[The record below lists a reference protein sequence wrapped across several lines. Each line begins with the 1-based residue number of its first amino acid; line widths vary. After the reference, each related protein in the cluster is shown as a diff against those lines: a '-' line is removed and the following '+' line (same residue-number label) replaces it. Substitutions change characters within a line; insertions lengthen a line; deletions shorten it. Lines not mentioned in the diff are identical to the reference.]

1 MPVSL
6 LLAQEIAKLF
16 LILLLGVA
24 VVRAGLLHAADS
36 RVLSVILVYLIV
48 PCVILNAFQIEDTP
62 ELRAGLLFALGLAG
76 LIPDG
81 KAILMTVFLAA
92 ITPACA
98 TLTSMAQLYDCDV
111 RKASSLYVLS
121 ILTMPVM
128 IGLYDL
134 VI

>member
-62 ELRAGLLFALGLAG
+62 ELRAGLLFALGAAVLAPRVGLAG
-76 LIPDG
+76 V
-81 KAILMTVFLAA
+81 AW
-92 ITPACA
+92 ACA
-98 TLTSMAQLYDCDV
+98 FGWCVMLLFEAPYYFYTCKKMQL
-111 RKASSLYVLS
+111 R
-121 ILTMPVM
+121 
-128 IGLYDL
+128 
-134 VI
+134 

>member
-62 ELRAGLLFALGLAG
+62 ELRAGLLFALGAG
-76 LIPDG
+76 GADPRRQSHPDDG
-81 KAILMTVFLAA
+81 VPGRHHPGLRHPDLHG
-92 ITPACA
+92 PA
-98 TLTSMAQLYDCDV
+98 L
-111 RKASSLYVLS
+111 
-121 ILTMPVM
+121 
-128 IGLYDL
+128 
-134 VI
+134 